1 MSERKLV
8 PQSGQRSKPSR
19 SLANRLQPITPSQRI
34 GLFNSERIRCAHG
47 PASTKTNYHGKTH
60 IADGTAN
67 GGTSEPCCRGPC
79 RHTAIAQPR
88 IVRATPPAFALSQ
101 SKERL

>member
-47 PASTKTNYHGKTH
+47 PASTKTNYHGKTL

-67 GGTSEPCCRGPC
+67 GGTSRSCKESPTGRSSKMLESFQLP
-79 RHTAIAQPR
+79 
-88 IVRATPPAFALSQ
+88 PPASV
-101 SKERL
+101 EN